1 MGSMPRSLLLWSAAG
16 FAWLLAAPL
25 LAQTPATHHHSFA
38 DAPRWAK
45 VFDDPA
51 RDAWQ
56 KPHEVIMAL
65 KLAPDAIVADI
76 GAGTGYF
83 ALRLAHALPAGRV
96 YGTDTEAQ
104 MVAYLDQRAKQA
116 GVQNIIAVR
125 ASSATGGTAGT
136 AGATGLSE
144 KVDLALLVNVYHH
157 IDDRVAYFGKLREQ
171 LKPGGRIAIIDFHAR
186 SPVGPPVRERL
197 SAAQVRDEMRAA
209 GFRVI
214 EEPGFLPHQYFLI
227 FGAGG

>member
-1 MGSMPRSLLLWSAAG
+1 MPRSLLLCSAAG
-16 FAWLLAAPL
+16 VAWLLAAPL
-25 LAQTPATHHHSFA
+25 LAQTPATRHHSFA

-45 VFDDPA
+45 AFDDPA

-56 KPHEVIMAL
+56 KPHEVILTLMLAL
-65 KLAPDAIVADI
+65 DAIVADI

-83 ALRLAHALPAGRV
+83 ALRLAPAVPRGRV
-96 YGTDTEAQ
+96 YAADSEPE
-104 MVAYLDQRAKQA
+104 MVAYLDGRAKQA
-116 GVQNIIAVR
+116 GAQNVIAVR
-125 ASSATGGTAGT
+125 ATRDSA
-136 AGATGLSE
+136 GLTE

-157 IDDRVAYFGKLREQ
+157 IEDRVAYFGRLRAQ
-171 LKPGGRIAIIDFHAR
+171 LKAGGRVAIIDFHAR
-186 SPVGPPVRERL
+186 SPVGPPPRERL

-227 FGAGG
+227 FDAAS

>member
-16 FAWLLAAPL
+16 VAWLLAAPL

-38 DAPRWAK
+38 DAPRWARA
-45 VFDDPA
+45 FDDPA

-65 KLAPDAIVADI
+65 KLARDAIVADI

-83 ALRLAHALPAGRV
+83 ALRLAHAVPAGHV
-96 YGTDTEAQ
+96 YGTDTEAE
-104 MVAYLDQRAKQA
+104 MVAYLDQRAKKA
-116 GVQNIIAVR
+116 GVQNVSAVR
-125 ASSATGGTAGT
+125 ARSGT

-157 IDDRVAYFGKLREQ
+157 IDDRVAYFSNLREQ
-171 LKPGGRIAIIDFHAR
+171 IKPGGRIAIIDFHAR

-197 SAAQVRDEMRAA
+197 SADQVRDEMRAA

-214 EEPGFLPHQYFLI
+214 EEPGFLPNQYFLI
-227 FGAGG
+227 FGATGSIAK

>member
-1 MGSMPRSLLLWSAAG
+1 MWSVAS
-16 FAWLLAAPL
+16 FASLLAAPL
-25 LAQTPATHHHSFA
+25 LAQAPATHHHSFA

-45 VFDDPA
+45 AFDDPA

-56 KPHEVIMAL
+56 KPQEVIAAL

-83 ALRLAHALPAGRV
+83 ALRLAHAVPKGRV
-96 YGTDTEAQ
+96 VGTDIEAE
-104 MVAYLDQRAKQA
+104 MVAYLDQRAKRA
-116 GVQNIIAVR
+116 GVQNVSAVR
-125 ASSATGGTAGT
+125 ASSATAGT
-136 AGATGLSE
+136 VGTTGLTE

-171 LKPGGRIAIIDFHAR
+171 LKAGGRVAIIDFHAR

-197 SAAQVRDEMRAA
+197 SAGQVREEMRAA
-209 GFRVI
+209 GFRMI
-214 EEPGFLPHQYFLI
+214 EEPGFLPNQYFLI
-227 FGAGG
+227 FGTAG

>member
-16 FAWLLAAPL
+16 VAWLLAAPL

-38 DAPRWAK
+38 DAPRWARA
-45 VFDDPA
+45 FDDPA

-65 KLAPDAIVADI
+65 KLARDAIIADI

-83 ALRLAHALPAGRV
+83 ALRLAHAVPAGHV
-96 YGTDTEAQ
+96 YGTDTEAE
-104 MVAYLDQRAKQA
+104 MVAYLDQRAKKA
-116 GVQNIIAVR
+116 GVQNVSAVR
-125 ASSATGGTAGT
+125 ARSGT

-157 IDDRVAYFGKLREQ
+157 IDDRVAYFSNLREQ
-171 LKPGGRIAIIDFHAR
+171 IKPGGRIAIIDFHAR

-197 SAAQVRDEMRAA
+197 SADQVRDEMRAA

-214 EEPGFLPHQYFLI
+214 EEPGFLPNQYFLI
-227 FGAGG
+227 FGATGSIAK